1 MKKIFFKI
9 VGWFGYKLVEKK
21 LIKNNRII
29 SNYNHINIQKILE
42 TIFSSLK
49 IENVIQ
55 IGANDGERFDNLN
68 FFLKKYE
75 CKTILVEP
83 IKEFF
88 EKLRINYKNQSNIF
102 FENSAISAENKLKFL
117 YTVNQNKLNKYDEHI
132 AGISS
137 FNKDHLTKHG
147 VSNKDIV
154 KQKVNSLTI
163 KELLDKYKFTSLD
176 LLVVD
181 AEGYD
186 GIILNNF
193 FKECSLHPIII
204 FEYIHIETPVFEN
217 LVNNLNKK
225 NYSYFNVNE
234 NLVCFQKN
242 LKIFL

>member
-29 SNYNHINIQKILE
+29 SNYNHINIQRILE
-42 TIFSSLK
+42 TVFSSLK

-75 CKTILVEP
+75 CKTVLVEP

-88 EKLRINYKNQSNIF
+88 DKLKINYKIQSNIF
-102 FENSAISAENKLKFL
+102 FENSAISGENKLKFL
-117 YTVNQNKLNKYDEHI
+117 YTVNQNNLNKYDEHI

-147 VSNKDIV
+147 VNNKDII

-163 KELLDKYKFTSLD
+163 KELLDKYNFTSLD

-186 GIILNNF
+186 GVILNNF

-217 LVNNLNKK
+217 LVNILNEK
-225 NYSYFNVNE
+225 NYNYFNVNE